1 MKLEEIY
8 HRCGLKDP
16 EEYKKELLERVLFSG
31 DDFFQRTVME
41 EGRMSGKTTNFMAR
55 GIQNLFDGRS
65 TLILSHS
72 LGIISHHS
80 NSFKKYASLFP
91 ELVIEQDEV
100 GEFVATF
107 HPTGRPKLKFVS
119 IHNGIIQSANINR
132 FEWDEIFD
140 DSDLRRF

>member
-8 HRCGLKDP
+8 HRCGLKTP
-16 EEYKKELLERVLFSG
+16 EDYKKDLFAEILFSKIC
-31 DDFFQRTVME
+31 FFQKAVIE
-41 EGRMSGKTTNFMAR
+41 EERMSGKTTNFMVR
-55 GIQNLFDGRS
+55 GIQNLFNGKS

-72 LGIISHHS
+72 LGMISYH
-80 NSFKKYASLFP
+80 NNGFKKYASLFP
-91 ELVIEQDEV
+91 ELVIEQNEF

-107 HPTGRPKLKFVS
+107 HPTGRPKLKFVP

-140 DSDLRRF
+140 DSI